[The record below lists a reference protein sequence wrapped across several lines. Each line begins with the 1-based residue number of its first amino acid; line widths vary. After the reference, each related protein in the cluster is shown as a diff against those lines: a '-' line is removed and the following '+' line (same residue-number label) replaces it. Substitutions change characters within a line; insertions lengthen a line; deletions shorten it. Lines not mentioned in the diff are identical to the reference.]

1 MKRPGKIGI
10 TLLLILLLP
19 GVLLAAERYLPSF
32 YGESYYAQLPAMV
45 RRLEQAQGPRL
56 ILVGGSN
63 VAFGVDTDL
72 LQDTLQQQGLGYT
85 VCPMGLYAA
94 VGCGAMLDLTEDS
107 LRRGDVVVLSVEPSS
122 ETMSAY
128 FGAAAYWKCAEDAPG
143 LLFRLDAEKSAALAG
158 SYVPYLQER
167 WAILRSGIYPKAEGV
182 YARAAFSDSCSM
194 TYPRNGNTMTLGFDP
209 AAPIDLAKLT
219 ISPEFARQVNSF
231 CRKAAQKGARVF
243 FSFCPMNRSA
253 MADSSQETLREFFTR
268 CNEAFSC
275 PIISDPG
282 RYVLDSGW
290 FYDSNFH
297 LNTPGA
303 VLRTQLLAEDI
314 LAALGCFRPLSLES
328 PAMPESIAAPWEELT
343 GDQGFLFEPTANA
356 KGYLVSGLNE
366 YGLRAAS
373 LTVPSHYQAKPVI
386 GFTENALA
394 GAEHLEQLRLPA
406 SIRVLPDWLFSD
418 CQALSRLI
426 LEHTDAPCP
435 LSPHSLDGADQIRIF
450 VPQGVYHL
458 YRDGYGC
465 EQNPWEA
472 FLDRI
477 YAY

>member
-1 MKRPGKIGI
+1 MKCLGKIGI
-10 TLLLILLLP
+10 ILLLILLLP
-19 GVLLAAERYLPSF
+19 SVLLAAELYLPGF

-45 RRLEQAQGPRL
+45 QRLEQAEGPKL

-63 VAFGVDTDL
+63 VAFGVDIDL
-72 LQDTLQQQGLGYT
+72 LQDTLCQQGFEYT

-94 VGCGAMLDLTEDS
+94 VGSSAMLDLTEDS
-107 LRRGDVVVLSVEPSS
+107 LRRGNVVVLSIEPSS

-128 FGAAAYWKCAEDAPG
+128 FGATAYWKCAEDAPE
-143 LLFRLDAEKSAALAG
+143 LLFQLDRDKSAALAG

-167 WAILRSGIYPKAEGV
+167 WATLRSGIYPKAEGV
-182 YARAAFSDSCSM
+182 YARAAFNDSCNM
-194 TYPRNGNTMTLGFDP
+194 TYPRDGNTMTLGFDP
-209 AAPIDLAKLT
+209 AAPIDLTGLT
-219 ISPEFARQVNSF
+219 ISSEFARQVNSF
-231 CRKAAQKGARVF
+231 CQKAASKGAQVY

-253 MADSSQETLREFFTR
+253 IQDSSQEALQQFFTR

-275 PIISDPG
+275 PIISDPT

-314 LAALGCFRPLSLES
+314 LSALGCYRSLSVE
-328 PAMPESIAAPWEELT
+328 PPTMPDPIAAPQEGLT
-343 GDQGFLFEPTANA
+343 GNRAFLFEPTANA
-356 KGYLVSGLNE
+356 EGYLVSGLNE
-366 YGLRAAS
+366 YGLQAVS
-373 LTVPSHYQAKPVI
+373 LTVPSDYQDKPVI

-394 GAEHLEQLRLPA
+394 GAENLEQLRLPA
-406 SIRVLPDWLFSD
+406 SIRLLPDCLFRD
-418 CQALSRLI
+418 CKTLSRLI

-435 LSPHSLDGADQIRIF
+435 ISLHTLDGTDQLRIF
-450 VPQGVYHL
+450 VPQSAYHL

-465 EQNPWEA
+465 EQNLWEV

-477 YAY
+477 YTY